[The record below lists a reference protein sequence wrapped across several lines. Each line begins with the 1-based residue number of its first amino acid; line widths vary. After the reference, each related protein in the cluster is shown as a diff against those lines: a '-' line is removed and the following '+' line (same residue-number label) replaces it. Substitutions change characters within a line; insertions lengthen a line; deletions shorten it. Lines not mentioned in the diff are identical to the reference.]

1 MKKYLV
7 IGNPIDHS
15 LSPKLHNFWIK
26 QNNINAIYNKK
37 KINDD
42 EIKNLIL
49 EIRENKISGI
59 NVTVPFKNKVIPF
72 LDELSLGA
80 KHTQSVNTIFM
91 KDNKVIGD
99 NTDIGGFESAIKKL
113 DFNLSN
119 KTAFVL
125 GAGGV
130 VPSIIYALIK
140 MGVSNILVSN
150 RTESRAEKIKKL
162 FNNIQIVTWG
172 EIPEFDIII
181 NGTSVGLNNDDQ
193 ISLDFSNV
201 GKNKLF
207 YDVIYN
213 PDQTNFLK
221 TAKKLG
227 NKFENGKLMFIF
239 QALLSFKIWHNLEPA
254 VNEKTIKLL
263 DT

>member
-26 QNNINAIYNKK
+26 QNNIDAIYNKK
-37 KINDD
+37 KLNND
-42 EIKNLIL
+42 EIENLIFD
-49 EIRENKISGI
+49 IRENKISGI

-80 KHTQSVNTIFM
+80 RQTQSVNTIFM

-113 DFNLSN
+113 DFDLGN
-119 KTAFVL
+119 KIAFIL

-130 VPSIIYALIK
+130 VPSIIYALLK
-140 MGVSNILVSN
+140 MGVSKILISN
-150 RTESRAEKIKKL
+150 RTKAKAENIKKL
-162 FNNIQIVTWG
+162 FNTIQIIPWG

-181 NGTSVGLNNDDQ
+181 NGTSVGLDNNDQ
-193 ISLDFSNV
+193 IDLDFSKV

-213 PDQTNFLK
+213 PNHTNFLK
-221 TAKKLG
+221 TAKQLG

-239 QALLSFKIWHNLEPA
+239 QALLSFKIWHNLQPE
-254 VNEKTIKLL
+254 VNEETIKILNV
-263 DT
+263 

>member
-15 LSPKLHNFWIK
+15 LSPKLHNFWLK

-37 KINDD
+37 KLNSD

-49 EIRENKISGI
+49 EIRKNKISGI
-59 NVTVPFKNKVIPF
+59 NVTVPFKNKIIPF

-80 KHTQSVNTIFM
+80 KQTQSVNTIFM
-91 KDNKVIGD
+91 RDNKVIGD

-113 DFNLSN
+113 DFDLIN

-130 VPSIIYALIK
+130 VPSIIYALVK
-140 MGVSNILVSN
+140 MGVSKILISN
-150 RTESRAEKIKKL
+150 RTESKAENIKKL
-162 FNNIQIVTWG
+162 FNNLQIVSWG
-172 EIPEFDIII
+172 KIPEFDIII
-181 NGTSVGLNNDDQ
+181 NGTSVGLDKNDQ
-193 ISLDFSNV
+193 IGLDFSNV

-221 TAKKLG
+221 TGKKLG
-227 NKFENGKLMFIF
+227 NKIENGKLMFIF
-239 QALLSFKIWHNLEPA
+239 QALLSFKIWHNLEPV

>member
-15 LSPKLHNFWIK
+15 LSPNLHNFWIN

-80 KHTQSVNTIFM
+80 KQTQSVNTIFM

-99 NTDIGGFESAIKKL
+99 NTDIGGFESAINKL
-113 DFNLSN
+113 NFDLSN

-130 VPSIIYALIK
+130 VPSIIYALVK

-150 RTESRAEKIKKL
+150 RTESRIENIKKL
-162 FNNIQIVTWG
+162 FNNIQIVSWG

-193 ISLDFSNV
+193 IGLDFSNV

-213 PDQTNFLK
+213 PNQTNFLK

-263 DT
+263 DV